1 MPTCRVIS
9 GFTGVEVN
17 EVDVVILA
25 AGKGTRMKSEE
36 PKVLHDI
43 AGRPMLA
50 CVLEVADAVSGRP
63 PIVVVGHAKEKVRA
77 AFDDRKVRWVE
88 QKEQLGTGH
97 AVFACA
103 SELAKHDGPVVVLN
117 ADQPLITAGRV
128 REMLQ
133 VFEREKPAAVM
144 LTAQLEDPTNFGRIA
159 RDQSGRLL
167 GIIEEHD
174 ATPEQRSISEV
185 NGGAYVF
192 DRNRLLEKL
201 KNLGTDNAQGEYYL
215 TDVIHQMIEEG
226 AAVTPLATPCCEEI
240 LSVTTRWD
248 IQRVWPVAMGRYMR
262 HLAEECGVTIVA
274 PENTYIEPGAQ
285 IGRDTV
291 ILPFTVI
298 ERDVRIGAHC
308 KVGPFSHLR
317 RGTVLEDYAEV
328 GNFTETKNTHL
339 GERSKAKHL
348 SYLGDAQIGAKVNV
362 GAGTICAN
370 YDGRKKH
377 RTEIGD
383 GTHVGSGTIFVAP
396 VKTGKDAVTGAG
408 AVVTSGKDIGDG
420 ETVVGVPAQPLGK
433 RRKKGKKK

>member
-1 MPTCRVIS
+1 VSEI
-9 GFTGVEVN
+9 
-17 EVDVVILA
+17 DVVILA

-36 PKVLHDI
+36 PKVLHDV

-50 CVLEVADAVSGRP
+50 YVLDVAEGVGVRP
-63 PIVVVGHAKEKVRA
+63 PLIVVGHAKEKVRA
-77 AFDDRKVRWVE
+77 AFGDRKVRWVE

-97 AVFACA
+97 AVSTCA
-103 SELAKHDGPVVVLN
+103 RELKKHDGPVLVLN

-128 REMLQ
+128 REMLR
-133 VFEREKPAAVM
+133 VFEQERPGAVM
-144 LTAQLEDPTNFGRIA
+144 LTAQLEDPENFGRIVRNEA
-159 RDQSGRLL
+159 GGLL
-167 GIIEEHD
+167 RIVEEHD
-174 ATPEQRSISEV
+174 ATPEEHSIREV

-192 DRNRLLEKL
+192 DRNKLLEKL
-201 KNLGTDNAQGEYYL
+201 QGLGTDNAQGEYYL
-215 TDVIHQMIEEG
+215 TDVLHQMIKDG
-226 AAVTPLATPCCEEI
+226 LAVVPLATPCCEEI
-240 LSVTTRWD
+240 LSITTRWD
-248 IQRVWPVAMGRYMR
+248 IQRVWPVAMGRYMK
-262 HLAEECGVTIVA
+262 HLAQECGVTIVA

-285 IGRDTV
+285 IGPDTV

-317 RGTVLEDYAEV
+317 KGTVLEDYAEV

-348 SYLGDAQIGAKVNV
+348 SYLGDAGIGAKVNV

-370 YDGRKKH
+370 YDGRNKH